1 MGRLLCSKLQSA
13 LCRQPYQPSNLFL
26 IKADDYLA
34 INVENRNGEPAALF
48 RHFCALFKI
57 GLYVVIRER
66 HVIFAQPVLGHVAEV
81 AGRGAVNGDVFS
93 HIVGLV
99 ALV

>member
-1 MGRLLCSKLQSA
+1 
-13 LCRQPYQPSNLFL
+13 
-26 IKADDYLA
+26 
-34 INVENRNGEPAALF
+34 
-48 RHFCALFKI
+48 
-57 GLYVVIRER
+57 
-66 HVIFAQPVLGHVAEV
+66 VAEV